1 MSAPRL
7 AVRAVLVHRDALLL
21 VNAFP
26 DGKSDLWCTPGG
38 GVEAGESLTANL
50 HREVFEETGLRIRI
64 GGLCH
69 VSEFQNAATG
79 FHQVEMFFHAEADTV
94 PASFDWQDPTGVVT
108 ARRFFRQ
115 GDLQGVRFKPDI
127 LPELAF
133 GPPRPVLTPGAL
145 VPMAR

>member
-1 MSAPRL
+1 MGIKSQVRGDRVAVVVVADLLEQRL
-7 AVRAVLVHRDALLL
+7 SGALGDAAVDLALEQHR
-21 VNAFP
+21 
-26 DGKSDLWCTPGG
+26 
-38 GVEAGESLTANL
+38 VE
-50 HREVFEETGLRIRI
+50 
-64 GGLCH
+64 
-69 VSEFQNAATG
+69 
-79 FHQVEMFFHAEADTV
+79 
-94 PASFDWQDPTGVVT
+94 DPTGVVT